1 MAEAPSYTTVPG
13 RLQDLLKKIR
23 ETGVPRKVTY
33 DWLKSLGYK
42 SSNDR
47 TLVPVLKQIG
57 FIDASGT
64 PTPAWKQYRGA
75 DHKAVL
81 GRALKQGYGPLYRT
95 YPDAHERAATELSHV
110 FSTQTD
116 SGKQAIDKTVSTF
129 KNLAS
134 QAEFSEADD
143 VNPLGVEPPVEVDSQ
158 LEEVSMIPSRRLMSN
173 GLTLNINVQLTL
185 PETSDEAVFSAF
197 FKAMKEQLL
206 DDSDSEP

>member
-13 RLQDLLKKIR
+13 RLPELLKKIR
-23 ETGVPRKVTY
+23 ETGVPQKVTY

-47 TLVPVLKQIG
+47 TLVPVLRQIG

-81 GRALKQGYGPLYRT
+81 GRALEQGYEALYRM
-95 YPDAHERAATELSHV
+95 YPDAHEKTAPELFNV

-134 QAEFSEADD
+134 LAEFLEPDGTQGSDLKPA
-143 VNPLGVEPPVEVDSQ
+143 VGGVPQSD
-158 LEEVSMIPSRRLMSN
+158 EVSLIQSHRSTTS
-173 GLTLNINVQLTL
+173 GLTVNINVQLTL
-185 PETSDEAVFSAF
+185 PETSDPEVFAAF
-197 FKAMKEQLL
+197 FKSMKEHLL
-206 DDSDSEP
+206 GDLEP